1 MSKILLIFLL
11 AFSFINPLKA
21 DQLSYLSKKE
31 AKKGRRVINRL
42 DSVILFCG
50 CCDENVIEVARVV
63 KVEVKFTG
71 YENYYEIIL
80 TYKDNKNNLQT
91 MGIDLAYVWSNKNK
105 KLQTIGQIINL
116 EHDPCRSLGTV
127 NTF

>member
-42 DSVILFCG
+42 DSVFFFCG

-71 YENYYEIIL
+71 Y
-80 TYKDNKNNLQT
+80 
-91 MGIDLAYVWSNKNK
+91 
-105 KLQTIGQIINL
+105 
-116 EHDPCRSLGTV
+116 
-127 NTF
+127 